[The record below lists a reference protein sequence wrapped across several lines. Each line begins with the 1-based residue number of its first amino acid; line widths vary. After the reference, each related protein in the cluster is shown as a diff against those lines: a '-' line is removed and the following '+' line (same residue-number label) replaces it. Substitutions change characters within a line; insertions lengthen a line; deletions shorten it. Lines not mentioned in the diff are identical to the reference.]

1 MKPYVFLSLSILTNI
16 VGQVIL
22 KTGANQIQIAQDLLH
37 KIFNPYIIGGLT
49 LYVFGA
55 FFWILA
61 LTKLELS
68 LAYPLLSLSYI
79 GIALISFFV
88 FREPLT
94 LTKIVG
100 IAVIMCGVFILNR

>member
-1 MKPYVFLSLSILTNI
+1 MKPYLFLGLSILTNI

-22 KTGANQIQIAQDLLH
+22 KTGANQLQATQDLLH
-37 KIFNPYIIGGLT
+37 KIFNPYIIGGLA
-49 LYVFGA
+49 LYMFGA
-55 FFWILA
+55 LFWILA

-79 GIALISFFV
+79 GIALVSFFI

-94 LTKIVG
+94 LTKMVG
-100 IAVIMCGVFILNR
+100 IAIIMCGVFILNR